1 MENINVI
8 EILIYI
14 INFLITFALLYL
26 LLYKPVS
33 KFLSARKE
41 RIVRSLQEAETTQ
54 SKAQAIFQEAKT
66 ELAGTAE
73 KARQLSHKAIENA
86 ARDAENIL
94 DDAQEEAAMIVRR
107 AHEQM
112 KAERQAALERAYTEL
127 ISLAKEMS
135 SRVILR
141 EVSIE
146 DNREI
151 VESFFREAA
160 GKYKGDGAAQ
170 EEKNA

>member
-1 MENINVI
+1 MENINVR
-8 EILIYI
+8 EIPIYMM
-14 INFLITFALLYL
+14 NFLVTFALLYL

-33 KFLSARKE
+33 KFLAARKE
-41 RIVRSLQEAETTQ
+41 RIVKSLQEAEATRNE
-54 SKAQAIFQEAKT
+54 AQGIFEEAKA

-86 ARDAENIL
+86 ARDADSIL
-94 DDAQEEAAMIVRR
+94 DDAQEEAEKIVER

-127 ISLAKEMS
+127 ISLSKELS
-135 SRVILR
+135 SRVISR
-141 EVSIE
+141 EVSLE

-151 VESFFREAA
+151 VECFFREAA
-160 GKYKGDGAAQ
+160 GRDRKSVV
-170 EEKNA
+170 